1 MCDAEKLLVVE
12 AARVAAEAD
21 IRKSRRETIRMAK
34 AIFAD

>member
-1 MCDAEKLLVVE
+1 MCGAEKLLVAA

-21 IRKSRRETIRMAK
+21 IRKSRRETIRMAN